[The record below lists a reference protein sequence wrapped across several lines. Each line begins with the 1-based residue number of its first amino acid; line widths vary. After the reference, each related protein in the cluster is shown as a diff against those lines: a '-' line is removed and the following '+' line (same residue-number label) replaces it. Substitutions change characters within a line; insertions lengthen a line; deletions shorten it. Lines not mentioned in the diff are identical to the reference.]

1 MNAVN
6 GPICPT
12 CHQAWP
18 QETPPAVVPT
28 HRTFREAYPYPG
40 PFPGSVWG
48 TVEDN
53 LRSMGELRGRPRHE
67 IVGRLG
73 EPTNVRYEGGLR
85 LLEWAR
91 AGALGALRVVLVF
104 DSSDTCGGLV
114 DGVEDSPDA
123 AFYESLLNRPA
134 EKPKPAPAVNWNI
147 GVWFPIDI

>member
-1 MNAVN
+1 M
-6 GPICPT
+6 
-12 CHQAWP
+12 
-18 QETPPAVVPT
+18 
-28 HRTFREAYPYPG
+28 
-40 PFPGSVWG
+40 
-48 TVEDN
+48 EDN
-53 LRSMGELRGRPRHE
+53 LRSMGELRGRPRSE

-73 EPTNVRYEGGLR
+73 EPTNVRYEGELR

-114 DGVEDSPDA
+114 DRVEDSPDA

-147 GVWFPIDI
+147 GVWFPIDIGPVYALPGGQPPEACTRHQRRVHPLTGPLRYQPLPEGCFS